1 MRTTVNL
8 DAALIERAKVIAA
21 GAGQTFSEVIA
32 DAVRESMAR
41 RDRQVRSGVPVELP
55 VDRSG
60 GGTLPGV
67 NLDSTADLLDYLDS
81 VEGPVR

>member
-1 MRTTVNL
+1 MRTTVDL
-8 DAALIERAKVIAA
+8 DPQLIERAKVIAA
-21 GAGQTFSEVIA
+21 GTGRSFSEVIG

-41 RDRQVRSGVPVELP
+41 RDRQVDSDVPVELP
-55 VDRSG
+55 VDHSG

-67 NLDSTADLLDYLDS
+67 NLDSTADLLDHLDS